1 MNLKKS
7 RVYAQ
12 VLFEEDSSPEF
23 LKYLKTYSDILTE
36 EDSIFSF
43 FLSLS
48 IPLKE
53 KLRLLDQ
60 ALKPAPQLLKR
71 FFTVLLNNK
80 SFFLLSEIVKNYQ
93 NLLDEKN
100 NQLRAVVFSA
110 QNLNEAEKS
119 ALKKA
124 LESFFNK
131 KIELQEK
138 EDKNLIAGL
147 RVDVEGYVFQ
157 ANTRQFLKN
166 FEKPGGL

>member
-1 MNLKKS
+1 MNFKKS
-7 RVYAQ
+7 RAYAQ

-23 LKYLKTYSDILTE
+23 LKYLKACSDILTK

-48 IPLKE
+48 VPLKE
-53 KLRLLDQ
+53 KLRILDQ
-60 ALKPAPQLLKR
+60 ALKPAPRLLKR

-80 SFFLLSEIVKNYQ
+80 SFFLLPEIVKNCQ
-93 NLLDEKN
+93 KLLDEKN
-100 NQLRAVVFSA
+100 NQLKAVVFSA
-110 QNLNEAEKS
+110 QKLDEKEKS

-124 LESFFNK
+124 LEGFFNK
-131 KIELQEK
+131 KIEFQEK

-147 RVDVEGYVFQ
+147 QVDVEGCVFQ

-166 FEKPGGL
+166 FEKSGGL